1 MCDPCVLWSL
11 VGGGP
16 RLCCRSDETELCQQL
31 LLCSR
36 KIPSQEPCQQT
47 SVAPP
52 GQEKLQ
58 VSCAHDRVA
67 SEKVLG
73 VARPLQLRNSRGG
86 LRARPH
92 AFRLAT
98 ERNLGPSVDASAP
111 TTSKPASRAHSLPV
125 SEAPAI
131 CPGGFLCTSAT
142 SSRSPSPQ
150 RNAKK
155 QGATGLAPAPLLA
168 VDKEASIEE
177 YTKDSLVHCQPQH
190 QGGRR
195 SAPSVETSLQRRRQ
209 RRRRSSQA
217 RRASRVSL
225 ASAPAQCYPLEEDP
239 EGWVSVAAG
248 AQMTERLL
256 ACQGYKYSAGAWD
269 WPLSRLEKKARL
281 LMLDR
286 QVLLADYEELAEKLD
301 QLQRQD

>member
-16 RLCCRSDETELCQQL
+16 GLCCRNDETQICQQL
-31 LLCSR
+31 MLCSR
-36 KIPSQEPCQQT
+36 KITSQAPCQQS

-52 GQEKLQ
+52 GQEKLH
-58 VSCAHDRVA
+58 VSCAGDRVA

-92 AFRLAT
+92 AFRLNT
-98 ERNLGPSVDASAP
+98 EKNVEPIMDDSTPCNTVS
-111 TTSKPASRAHSLPV
+111 TSRAHSMPV
-125 SEAPAI
+125 KEAPTSR
-131 CPGGFLCTSAT
+131 PGGFLCTSAT
-142 SSRSPSPQ
+142 SSRSPSPW
-150 RNAKK
+150 REVTK
-155 QGATGLAPAPLLA
+155 QCAAGLAPTPLLA
-168 VDKEASIEE
+168 VDNEAPLGEP
-177 YTKDSLVHCQPQH
+177 TGDSLAQRQPQR

-195 SAPSVETSLQRRRQ
+195 NAHSLASSLQRQRH
-209 RRRRSSQA
+209 RRRRSNQA

-225 ASAPAQCYPLEEDP
+225 VSAPSQCDALEDDAED
-239 EGWVSVAAG
+239 WVSVAAG
-248 AQMTERLL
+248 AQMTEKLL

-281 LMLDR
+281 FMLDR
-286 QVLLADYEELAEKLD
+286 QVLLADYEDLANKLD
-301 QLQRQD
+301 RLQRRD

>member
-1 MCDPCVLWSL
+1 M
-11 VGGGP
+11 
-16 RLCCRSDETELCQQL
+16 
-31 LLCSR
+31 
-36 KIPSQEPCQQT
+36 PSPEPYQQT
-47 SVAPP
+47 SVSPP
-52 GQEKLQ
+52 GQEKLH

-98 ERNLGPSVDASAP
+98 EKKVGESIDASAP

-125 SEAPAI
+125 TEAQAS
-131 CPGGFLCTSAT
+131 CPGGFLCTSAA
-142 SSRSPSPQ
+142 SSRSPSP
-150 RNAKK
+150 KMKVSK
-155 QGATGLAPAPLLA
+155 QSAAGLAPAPLLA
-168 VDKEASIEE
+168 VDKEAAIEE
-177 YTKDSLVHCQPQH
+177 YTGDSLVHSQPRH

-195 SAPSVETSLQRRRQ
+195 SAPSVATSLQRRRQ
-209 RRRRSSQA
+209 WRRRSSRA

-225 ASAPAQCYPLEEDP
+225 ASAPAQCDPIEDDP

-248 AQMTERLL
+248 AQMTEKLL

-286 QVLLADYEELAEKLD
+286 QVLVADYEELAQKLD